1 MSQLVLSGPGTMP
14 RGSAYHR
21 NCLDEY
27 RPPVSSRC
35 SVSNGNDMKHSK
47 SDDLVLQNSTTAS
60 NSSASARSKSD
71 NVKNSVVSG
80 DISHSVSDSGFS
92 TSLALPAPIPV
103 LLPKSECFSE
113 CESEN
118 DVRYQVLDTSRLRGK
133 DLQRKSSHHVGIYDR
148 VDPEDSIR
156 DIITDNDF
164 YR

>member
-1 MSQLVLSGPGTMP
+1 MSQLITSGTGNMP

-27 RPPVSSRC
+27 RPPVAARC
-35 SVSNGNDMKHSK
+35 SVSTSLDMKHSK
-47 SDDLVLQNSTTAS
+47 SEDSVIVNASVQST
-60 NSSASARSKSD
+60 SASVKSKSD
-71 NVKNSVVSG
+71 STSNGVMSG
-80 DISHSVSDSGFS
+80 EISHSASDSGFS
-92 TSLALPAPIPV
+92 ASLALPAPVPV

-118 DVRYQVLDTSRLRGK
+118 DVRFQVLDTARLRGK
-133 DLQRKSSHHVGIYDR
+133 DVQRKGNHHVGIYDR

-156 DIITDNDF
+156 DMVTDNDF